1 MIPLTLILILAIGI
15 SHTLIRNETRY
26 LIRIK
31 YPHQQTKIP
40 ILPNTINIPTNPN
53 HPRNL
58 NPKIPLT
65 IKKAQYKQNH
75 TGPNYVTYNLI

>member
-1 MIPLTLILILAIGI
+1 MIQLTLILILAIGI
-15 SHTLIRNETRY
+15 SHILIRNENQVPN
-26 LIRIK
+26 K
-31 YPHQQTKIP
+31 NKVPHQQTKIP

-65 IKKAQYKQNH
+65 HKES
-75 TGPNYVTYNLI
+75 PV

>member
-15 SHTLIRNETRY
+15 SHILIRNETRY

-31 YPHQQTKIP
+31 YPTNKQTKIP

-65 IKKAQYKQNH
+65 HQTKTN
-75 TGPNYVTYNLI
+75 T

>member
-1 MIPLTLILILAIGI
+1 MIQLTLI
-15 SHTLIRNETRY
+15 LIRNETRY

-65 IKKAQYKQNH
+65 HKES
-75 TGPNYVTYNLI
+75 PV